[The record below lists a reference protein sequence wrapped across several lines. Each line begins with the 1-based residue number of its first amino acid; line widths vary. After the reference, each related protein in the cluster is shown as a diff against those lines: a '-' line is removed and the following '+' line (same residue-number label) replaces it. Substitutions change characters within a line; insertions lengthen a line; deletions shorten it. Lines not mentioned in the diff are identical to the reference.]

1 MQAAFGQRAERVRS
15 VGVTGTAQALPD
27 FRPTGDIYENA
38 DVHRHGDRA
47 GADRSDA
54 RHCAAGRN
62 DGDDGDDAGAD
73 PELFGERG
81 GSLHRQGFQERSS
94 RRSEEHTS
102 ELQSLMRISYAVFC
116 LQNKNQKISTSPTS
130 PAYKYKIQHNKN
142 HVKLTP
148 LYNKDS

>member
-81 GSLHRQGFQERSS
+81 GSRAARPGDG
-94 RRSEEHTS
+94 RSEEHTF
-102 ELQSLMRISYAVFC
+102 ELQSLMRITYAVFF
-116 LQNKNQKISTSPTS
+116 LKKNKTKT
-130 PAYKYKIQHNKN
+130 
-142 HVKLTP
+142 
-148 LYNKDS
+148 